1 MARYGSKKKSTRSV
15 AARPQSKVGTVRER
29 VGTRFSWTPSTMI
42 TVGLMVFSVFTL
54 APKIGEYLTMQT
66 QIAQLQAKIDKAKKN
81 LEDITA
87 EKKRWDDPVYIR
99 AQARDRLFYVVPGEI
114 SYLVLDA
121 DGLNLSDTSG
131 TVGAMLA
138 AKKNSGD
145 FSQTIGTTKKDWAK
159 GLLQSVI
166 QSGLDQPVSKDK
178 STATN

>member
-1 MARYGSKKKSTRSV
+1 MVKAPNRKVNVRASAQT
-15 AARPQSKVGTVRER
+15 KVGTVRQR
-29 VGTRFSWTPSTMI
+29 VTNRFSWNTSTFVTI
-42 TVGLMVFSVFTL
+42 GLLVFAVYSVGPRVGDYFV
-54 APKIGEYLTMQT
+54 MQT
-66 QIAQLQAKIDKAKKN
+66 QIAQLKAKLDEAKQN
-81 LEDITA
+81 LENITE

-131 TVGAMLA
+131 TVGALLA
-138 AKKNSGD
+138 QKKNSDD

-166 QSGLDQPVSKDK
+166 RAGVEQPVSDTK
-178 STATN
+178 SQASK